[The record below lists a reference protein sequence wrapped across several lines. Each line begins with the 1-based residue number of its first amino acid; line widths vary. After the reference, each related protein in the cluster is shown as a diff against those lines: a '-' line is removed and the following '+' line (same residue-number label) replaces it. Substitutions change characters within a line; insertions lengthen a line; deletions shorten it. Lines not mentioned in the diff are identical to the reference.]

1 MALYIDGKKI
11 VNSLVIDGNAYDK
24 AVIFEGTASTN
35 KWAEPLIYSSINA
48 LDYEVIC
55 FSGTDQGN
63 AFRVYYNIADLPIS
77 PNPVQDE
84 NYTQFSQHGY
94 LYVDEDGVLY
104 FCVGTNFTLVLNE
117 VIAYKASDNKGGI
130 I

>member
-35 KWAEPLIYSSINA
+35 KWAEPLVYSSVNA
-48 LDYEVIC
+48 LDYEVLC

-77 PNPVQDE
+77 LPACTGSDTPVTCGTIVYPN
-84 NYTQFSQHGY
+84 
-94 LYVDEDGVLY
+94 
-104 FCVGTNFTLVLNE
+104 
-117 VIAYKASDNKGGI
+117 K
-130 I
+130 